1 MGLRITDL
9 PPEYQR
15 QALEKYATVN
25 GPGEKVKRKYHNV
38 KTEVGK
44 MTFDS
49 KKEAERF
56 QTLYIMLKAGK
67 IQDLRLQQS
76 FTLIEGF
83 TTPAGE
89 KIRPVKY
96 VADFAYFENGELV
109 VEDVKS
115 AATKQNRTYINKKK
129 MMQEKYGIS
138 IKEV

>member
-25 GPGEKVKRKYHNV
+25 GPGDKVKRKYHNV

-83 TTPAGE
+83 TTPDGE

-129 MMQEKYGIS
+129 MMKEKYGIS